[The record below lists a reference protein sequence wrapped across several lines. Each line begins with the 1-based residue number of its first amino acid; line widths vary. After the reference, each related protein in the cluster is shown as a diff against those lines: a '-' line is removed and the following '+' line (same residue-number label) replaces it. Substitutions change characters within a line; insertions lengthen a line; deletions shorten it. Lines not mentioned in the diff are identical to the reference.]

1 MIIKKLGSVDL
12 IELLKITLN
21 EVKDGNVLGL
31 KDEALMLQKIANS
44 YGESLLNEQGWKF
57 NNVAYVGFQKSNI
70 RKTVMNTWDFA
81 KDHTKTSIFNDEKD
95 IIQELNKIRTKC

>member
-31 KDEALMLQKIANS
+31 KDEALML
-44 YGESLLNEQGWKF
+44 
-57 NNVAYVGFQKSNI
+57 
-70 RKTVMNTWDFA
+70 
-81 KDHTKTSIFNDEKD
+81 
-95 IIQELNKIRTKC
+95 